1 MKQKMFIIC
10 LSMALFCGTSQAR
23 NWNKLIKAI
32 ITLGSIIVCGL
43 VEIVTATIIVFTIVC
58 IFYMLIHFIS
68 VIIKLLIL

>member
-1 MKQKMFIIC
+1 MLVKKSC
-10 LSMALFCGTSQAR
+10 K
-23 NWNKLIKAI
+23 KLIKAI

-68 VIIKLLIL
+68 VIIKLLTL

>member
-1 MKQKMFIIC
+1 MLVKKSC
-10 LSMALFCGTSQAR
+10 K
-23 NWNKLIKAI
+23 KLIKAI

-68 VIIKLLIL
+68 VIIKL